1 MMGKSITAI
10 DFKHEL
16 EVSFAAGAPL
26 EQIWDQLRRFK
37 ALGIGK
43 QEVLK
48 ALEDI
53 REHAADEAVEDR
65 ILEVMDYVYG
75 FCSPAMTIWLE

>member
-1 MMGKSITAI
+1 MTAI
-10 DFKHEL
+10 DVQREL

-26 EQIWDQLRRFK
+26 EQIWEKLRHFK
-37 ALGIGK
+37 AQGIGK

-48 ALEDI
+48 VLEDL
-53 REHAADEAVEDR
+53 RQEATDEAAEDR

-75 FCSPAMTIWLE
+75 FCSPAMTIWPE